1 MLLAFLNF
9 IVYQNYEQL
18 SLIRLIFSTQV
29 KPLHDAYQSEVS
41 STLWEPLNTFWAEC
55 YEACKGSSQKRAKQ
69 LMESRR
75 KFQQK
80 ILVPWRLRQTDEI
93 NRLGGQS
100 SSQKML
106 DNRIER
112 RWKTMKRFLYG
123 PRGAWCYE

>member
-1 MLLAFLNF
+1 MYSPQTFFSEVLQYKLTLNIHSLLQ
-9 IVYQNYEQL
+9 I
-18 SLIRLIFSTQV
+18 
-29 KPLHDAYQSEVS
+29 KPLHDGYQSEVS

-55 YEACKGSSQKRAKQ
+55 YEACKASSQKRAKQ

-93 NRLGGQS
+93 TRLSSQS
-100 SSQKML
+100 SMHKMH
-106 DNRIER
+106 DNQIER

-123 PRGAWCYE
+123 QRGAWCYE